1 MTPQEIG
8 ELIELVISDILT
20 LEEAASIECVSADAL
35 RKTIDQVMTFRRA
48 SSSFNSVVCLELG
61 SLERRKKCQTY
72 SQTLQPTR

>member
-8 ELIELVISDILT
+8 ELIELIIGDILT

-48 SSSFNSVVCLELG
+48 SSPFNEIVCR
-61 SLERRKKCQTY
+61 SSKI
-72 SQTLQPTR
+72 